1 MHFSTVIWFIFNL
14 QNGKEKWLGIYVH
27 NYKVL
32 WLFFLHIALLDM
44 VILELLVCGWCW
56 CELVHPV
63 PMLTVNWSCHSLLL
77 VELFIGT
84 VRLGCPYL
92 GAWLR
97 IFGSTYVHTL
107 LRNGLSYCMYT
118 ARQVTNT
125 YMLFITLILL
135 LARVSWT
142 CCCQPLL
149 SGTITLNPYYETL
162 P

>member
-1 MHFSTVIWFIFNL
+1 MIRHIYIIL
-14 QNGKEKWLGIYVH
+14 Q
-27 NYKVL
+27 VL
-32 WLFFLHIALLDM
+32 WLFFLHTALLNM

-56 CELVHPV
+56 WEPVYPV
-63 PMLTVNWSCHSLLL
+63 PMLTGNWSCPSLLL
-77 VELFIGT
+77 VELFIDAFTLFQTGT
-84 VRLGCPYL
+84 VKLGCPSL